1 MTHAPTAPKVAR
13 LVEGEFLFTEE
24 DFHRIAAMAYEDA
37 GIALSV
43 AKATLVYSRLAKRL
57 RVLRM
62 DSFADYCDL
71 VSSPTGA
78 SERRT
83 MLAGLTTNV
92 TRFFREPHHFDHLR
106 DKVLPGLIARARG
119 GGRVRLWSCACSSGQ
134 EPYSLAM
141 TLLAAM
147 PDATKYDIKILASDI
162 DGNVVRQAREG
173 VYSEPLLEGVP
184 ADFRRRYTSGAA
196 DSIAMAPEL
205 RELIVFRELNL
216 IGDWPMKGLF
226 DAIFCRNVAIYFDDG
241 TQALLWDRLAYR
253 IDPGGLLYIG
263 HSERVAGPAADVL
276 TLEGITTYRKPGGAK

>member
-1 MTHAPTAPKVAR
+1 MTYAPTVSKAAR

-37 GIALSV
+37 GIALPI

-57 RVLRM
+57 RVLRLTE
-62 DSFADYCDL
+62 FAEYCDL
-71 VSSPTGA
+71 VAAPTGA

-106 DKVLPGLIARARG
+106 DKLLPGLIAKARS
-119 GGRVRLWSCACSSGQ
+119 GGRVRIWSCACSSGQ

-147 PDATKYDIKILASDI
+147 PDAAKYDVRILASDI

-173 VYSEPLLEGVP
+173 VYSEHLLEGIP
-184 ADFRRRYTSGAA
+184 ADFRRRYTSGAGE
-196 DSIAMAPEL
+196 SVAMKPDLA
-205 RELIVFRELNL
+205 ELIAFRELNL
-216 IGDWPMKGLF
+216 IGDWPMRGLF
-226 DAIFCRNVAIYFDDG
+226 DAIFCRNVAIYFDDA
-241 TQALLWDRLAYR
+241 TQSRLWDRLADR
-253 IDPGGLLYIG
+253 MAPGGVLYIG
-263 HSERVAGPAADVL
+263 HSERVAGPAADTL
-276 TLEGITTYRKPGGAK
+276 NLEGITTYRKPGGRA